1 MGQEAA
7 RRGRHLGLAARRHRS
22 CRRHP
27 GRRWRRRPAAAAE
40 AALLLAPGRVRRR
53 RLRPAAGPARLLPAR
68 PDPGHRAPARG
79 QRRLRPLPRQ
89 WVAERTL
96 SWLGRWRRL
105 AREYE
110 ELPEVS
116 ETMVKL
122 AMIRLMLHRLAHP
135 NRKRLP
141 AP

>member
-1 MGQEAA
+1 MFADGAYD
-7 RRGRHLGLAARRHRS
+7 RL
-22 CRRHP
+22 
-27 GRRWRRRPAAAAE
+27 
-40 AALLLAPGRVRRR
+40 AALLACFLLGLTLVVIR
-53 RLRPAAGPARLLPAR
+53 RLAGTEGFVLLP
-68 PDPGHRAPARG
+68 
-79 QRRLRPLPRQ
+79 RR
-89 WVAERTL
+89 WVVERTL

-105 AREYE
+105 ARDYE

-135 NRKRLP
+135 NRKKLP